1 MIFHHLP
8 DFTQKTIP
16 SFSQHYPLFSHH
28 SAIIFHPIH
37 GFHTTPGVGSGRLV
51 LGALGPHGDALPADP
66 GGADEHGDPRDA
78 RNGADGHVAKPGDGR
93 RLWRF

>member
-1 MIFHHLP
+1 MIFHHFP
-8 DFTQKTIP
+8 DFTQKNNSIIFTSLSFVFP
-16 SFSQHYPLFSHH
+16 SFCHH
-28 SAIIFHPIH
+28 FPSNPWILY
-37 GFHTTPGVGSGRLV
+37 TPGVGSGRLV

-66 GGADEHGDPRDA
+66 GRADEHGDPRDA